1 MSEAP
6 DSNESPYPQP
16 GEILEGKYEIQRV
29 LGTGAMGAVVRA
41 THLLRQA
48 PVALKFMS
56 PDVMN
61 RPGIVRRFLNEGVA
75 ASQIDSDHA
84 VKVYDVCELP
94 SGVPYLVMEY
104 LEGQDLKE
112 LLEDE
117 GDPGLDDIPRAVHI
131 TLQILRGLQVAHRA
145 DIVHRDMKPANVF
158 IVTKDGAPDFVK
170 IVDFGIS
177 KIRQPDQI
185 ELTNVGSALGTPL
198 YMSPEQARSP
208 KDVDSRS
215 DLYAVAAILYE
226 MIAGQPPF
234 VPESGTLSELMI
246 KLGTEE
252 PMSLEVTR
260 TNLPVGFWAVVARGL
275 AKLPEQRY
283 ASAKDFA
290 EALAPFA
297 DERSSHVLR
306 QISSRTLAGIS
317 RMPPAPGPPTQVDA
331 VPGGSSPA
339 AVEGTLMMPE
349 SLAPGPPL
357 DESGAVV
364 ASSKY
369 GSLAPPVA
377 KETGAVSDT
386 QQGTVKDAEGAEDR
400 AKPMLLITL
409 GAAALLAAV
418 IVAFVV
424 TNGSSTVEPT
434 SPTPTDAPAPDPPAP
449 DPPAPPVV
457 TPDPEPTAEVTAKP
471 TSEPTAKPTVPVVP
485 KVVPVP
491 VPVPPVP
498 GTAPKMHELPEQ

>member
-1 MSEAP
+1 MSEAADP
-6 DSNESPYPQP
+6 NESPYPQP
-16 GEILEGKYEIQRV
+16 GEVLEGKYEIQRV

-84 VKVYDVCELP
+84 VKVFDVCELP

-112 LLEDE
+112 LLEEE

-145 DIVHRDMKPANVF
+145 EIVHRDMKPANVF

-208 KDVDSRS
+208 KDVDARS

-252 PMSLEVTR
+252 PASLEVTR
-260 TNLPVGFWAVVARGL
+260 TDLPVGFWAVVARGL

-283 ASAKDFA
+283 PSAKEFA

-297 DERSSHVLR
+297 DERSNHVLN
-306 QISSRTLAGIS
+306 QISSRTLAGVS

-331 VPGGSSPA
+331 VPAGSRPP
-339 AVEGTLMMPE
+339 VPEGTLVMPE
-349 SLAPGPPL
+349 SLAPPPPL
-357 DESGAVV
+357 DESGAAV

-369 GSLAPPVA
+369 GSIAPPVP
-377 KETGAVSDT
+377 KVGSDT
-386 QQGTVKDAEGAEDR
+386 QQGTVKDADEDDDR
-400 AKPMLLITL
+400 GKPMLLVAL

-424 TNGSSTVEPT
+424 TRDGPTAEPT
-434 SPTPTDAPAPDPPAP
+434 SSTPTAAPEPEPPTPEPPAP
-449 DPPAPPVV
+449 EPPPVA
-457 TPDPEPTAEVTAKP
+457 PDPEPTAEVTAKP
-471 TSEPTAKPTVPVVP
+471 TAEVTAKPVVP
-485 KVVPVP
+485 RPTPPTVVPVP
-491 VPVPPVP
+491 LPPPAHTGLSGVKP
-498 GTAPKMHELPEQ
+498 ID